1 MDFKVCFHHLLFELL
16 YLSSDCHY
24 FRLWSRTGLVQE
36 GIIGDAS
43 LWTRQILLNRQ
54 TPALHTAFATILGTE
69 NLLVNQDRYGMF
81 RPAKEH
87 HERATMTNLH
97 LDMNPWN
104 YIEGLFEFFA
114 A

>member
-1 MDFKVCFHHLLFELL
+1 
-16 YLSSDCHY
+16 
-24 FRLWSRTGLVQE
+24 
-36 GIIGDAS
+36 
-43 LWTRQILLNRQ
+43 
-54 TPALHTAFATILGTE
+54 LHTAFATILGTE

-87 HERATMTNLH
+87 PERATMTNLH

>member
-1 MDFKVCFHHLLFELL
+1 
-16 YLSSDCHY
+16 
-24 FRLWSRTGLVQE
+24 VQE
-36 GIIGDAS
+36 GIIGNAS

-69 NLLVNQDRYGMF
+69 NLLVNHDRYGMF

-87 HERATMTNLH
+87 PERATMTNLH

-104 YIEGLFEFFA
+104 HIEGLLLFFFCIIRGRFSYLF
-114 A
+114 